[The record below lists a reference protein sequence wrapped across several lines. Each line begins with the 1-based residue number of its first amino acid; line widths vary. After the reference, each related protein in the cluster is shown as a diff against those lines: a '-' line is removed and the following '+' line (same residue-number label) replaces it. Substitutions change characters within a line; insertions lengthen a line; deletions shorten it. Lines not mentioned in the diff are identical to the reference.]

1 MARKSKPKRRRK
13 KQRRRTQRAS
23 ARPRKVAA
31 SRKKPQRSR
40 KGLRPRPRPLIEIAV
55 REVNR
60 GRSLT
65 ATARSLKLS
74 PRDLQRHLRQRGLL
88 RRKGK
93 RWVFSDNQLRRV
105 LVITAGRIRRVIVSG
120 YENANLAGQHFNAA
134 GVFVRSNNVN
144 VLKPFRG
151 RSVTASN
158 GSRYLLET
166 DPNALHRIAAMDTPP
181 FHEIYEITSSS

>member
-1 MARKSKPKRRRK
+1 MARKSKPKRRSKLTRRASSRPRKPAASLK
-13 KQRRRTQRAS
+13 KQRRRKRL
-23 ARPRKVAA
+23 
-31 SRKKPQRSR
+31 RSS
-40 KGLRPRPRPLIEIAV
+40 PLIEIAV

-93 RWVFSDNQLRRV
+93 RWVFADNQLRRV

-120 YENANLAGQHFNAA
+120 YENANLAGQHYNAA

-158 GSRYLLET
+158 GGRYLLET
-166 DPNALHRIAAMDTPP
+166 DPNALHRIAAVDTPP